1 MCDENTY
8 LASSRSLAGEIVGN
22 KITKAVEELLKRKKT
37 LVVNRSEG
45 GAPIEILPGDR
56 FNFAN
61 QLFMPVMAGDETIG
75 AIILADKSKDNPIT
89 SSDVSL
95 AMLTAEFIAAHF

>member
-1 MCDENTY
+1 
-8 LASSRSLAGEIVGN
+8 
-22 KITKAVEELLKRKKT
+22 
-37 LVVNRSEG
+37 
-45 GAPIEILPGDR
+45 
-56 FNFAN
+56 
-61 QLFMPVMAGDETIG
+61 MPVMAGDETIG